1 MKFFTQFFKKNKEIT
16 VSAIELDDWIIENM
30 KEYFSEEYKSIKETV
45 KQVNK
50 TKKEIVAKLEK
61 LENAK
66 LVNPNLPEREV
77 QMMEGNKDN
86 YRLKTLQFLD
96 KIEIPKDYLALD
108 EFCNEFEEIL
118 TDFNEKTMRAYSIL
132 RNYFRNEMQEIS
144 MSLKKMETLQ
154 LNLFNFMKEDS
165 IVNLKTIL
173 IKIKELNDNIVMS
186 NKIHKEIRDLE
197 TNFEKEKEKQD
208 KIDKKIKDLMKS
220 PNYNK
225 LKNYNNKKK
234 EIQEDILNLTK
245 KFVRK
250 IKPFEKPFKKY
261 VHDTKKHAGYIENPM
276 QALEKD
282 YQFSILVSL
291 EKIQKN
297 LESYNLKDNVIKKIK
312 ESSINKEFLKDLRK
326 DYLALK
332 EEKNK
337 IIEKE
342 NQINVMQDF
351 KELEYQKEH
360 NEKKILS
367 LKNSISDKKHLINI
381 IQIDNKKK
389 KLEEKLSNII
399 ENQFFINLE

>member
-186 NKIHKEIRDLE
+186 NKIHKEIKDLE

-208 KIDKKIKDLMKS
+208 KIDKKIKDLMK
-220 PNYNK
+220 
-225 LKNYNNKKK
+225 
-234 EIQEDILNLTK
+234 
-245 KFVRK
+245 
-250 IKPFEKPFKKY
+250 KY
-261 VHDTKKHAGYIENPM
+261 
-276 QALEKD
+276 
-282 YQFSILVSL
+282 SL
-291 EKIQKN
+291 
-297 LESYNLKDNVIKKIK
+297 SK
-312 ESSINKEFLKDLRK
+312 ESIYRHLR
-326 DYLALK
+326 
-332 EEKNK
+332 
-337 IIEKE
+337 
-342 NQINVMQDF
+342 
-351 KELEYQKEH
+351 
-360 NEKKILS
+360 S
-367 LKNSISDKKHLINI
+367 
-381 IQIDNKKK
+381 
-389 KLEEKLSNII
+389 
-399 ENQFFINLE
+399 